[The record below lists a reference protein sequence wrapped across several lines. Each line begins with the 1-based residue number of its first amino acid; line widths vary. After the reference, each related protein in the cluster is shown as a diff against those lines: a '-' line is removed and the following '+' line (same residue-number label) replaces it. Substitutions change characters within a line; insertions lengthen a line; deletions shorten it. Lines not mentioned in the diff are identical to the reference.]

1 MANLNHRVIPMQIPK
16 VVHGS
21 CLVKAADIAIG
32 LSGIG
37 LTLYLALASTGFA
50 NYGTIDYYSNFALI
64 IVWMAALVVLRDC
77 IREHLDEPSLR
88 RTGNLFIAILA
99 SLSTLAS
106 LMYLRWN
113 AQTLQIAAPMFD
125 RTQLAFGFVLI
136 VGFVA
141 IIWLM
146 WGILL
151 ASIALIPVLYFFFG
165 HTISLPLLG
174 TPHYDTGFI
183 LNYLSLNIQQGFY
196 YFLPVTTDKLF
207 FMVLFGA
214 VIFGSGALLLAQECG
229 KVVGRRV
236 RGGAAFPA
244 ILGSGVVGSVVGQ
257 AVANIGLS
265 GALTIPLMKDNG
277 FEASM
282 AAAIETMAST
292 SGQFMPPLLGLA
304 GFLIAGFLYIPY
316 SEVALRSFIP
326 AVLFLCGV
334 GIAVAR
340 YGKASGLPKLT
351 EPVDRRL
358 VSRMMPTLLISFAV
372 VFFVLWRYQV
382 ASWAGMMGIAT
393 GSLLILT
400 QGRYRPSM
408 RAMGAALKRGVELII
423 ALSILGMAVGPIAQ
437 VFITTNLS
445 GRLVTQVAVLLPHGK
460 LLLLVIGMIMSLVL
474 GMGLPTPLAYLVAAL
489 VMVPFLQQL
498 GGVAPLYAHFFV
510 FYFAVFSTVTPPV
523 AVGILAA
530 SRIADANFY
539 RAAVQ
544 AMRMSAV
551 TFIVPFAFVY
561 HPQLLAFPH
570 VGFSVLRPIAEV
582 ILVQWVTAV
591 VVYRHLG
598 DHLHWWQELLG
609 LGCLGIG
616 YWALLTPPGMRLWF
630 FLGATGLLIC
640 VSWAQRRAIQAL
652 NPEADC

>member
-1 MANLNHRVIPMQIPK
+1 MQAPTTARESIVIR
-16 VVHGS
+16 G
-21 CLVKAADIAIG
+21 ADIAIA

-37 LTLYLALASTGFA
+37 LTLYLALATTGFVS
-50 NYGTIDYYSNFALI
+50 YGTLDYYSNFAVV
-64 IVWMAALVVLRDC
+64 IVWMTALIVVRDSLKAC
-77 IREHLDEPSLR
+77 INEPGRR
-88 RTGNLFIAILA
+88 RTFILWVAVAA
-99 SLSTLAS
+99 SLCTVIS
-106 LMYLRWN
+106 LIYLRWN
-113 AQTLQIAAPMFD
+113 AQALQITAPMFNA
-125 RTQLAFGFVLI
+125 TQTAFGFALI

-141 IIWLM
+141 LIWAM
-146 WGILL
+146 WGALL
-151 ASIALIPVLYFFFG
+151 ATIALIPILYFFFG
-165 HTISLPLLG
+165 HAIDLPLLG

-214 VIFGSGALLLAQECG
+214 VMFGAGILRVAHECG
-229 KVVGRRV
+229 KVVGSRV

-265 GALTIPLMKDNG
+265 GSLTIPLMKENG
-277 FEASM
+277 FTSPM

-316 SEVALRSFIP
+316 SQVALRSFIP
-326 AVLFLCGV
+326 AVLFLCGI

-340 YGKASGLPKLT
+340 YGKATGLSKLT
-351 EPVDRRL
+351 EPVDGKL
-358 VSRMMPTLLISFAV
+358 VARMMPTLILPFAL

-382 ASWAGMMGIAT
+382 ASWAGMAGIAAAC
-393 GSLLILT
+393 LLTLA
-400 QGRYRPSM
+400 QGRYRPSL
-408 RAMGAALKRGVELII
+408 RHMGAALKQGIELIV
-423 ALSILGMAVGPIAQ
+423 ALTILGMAVGPIAQ

-460 LLLLVIGMIMSLVL
+460 LLLLVIGMIMSLIL

-539 RAAVQ
+539 RAALE

-570 VGFSVLRPIAEV
+570 IGLSVLRPIAEV
-582 ILVQWVTAV
+582 LLVQWVTAI

-598 DHLHWWQELLG
+598 RRLPWWEELLG
-609 LGCLGIG
+609 LSCLGLG
-616 YWALLTPPGMRLWF
+616 YWALLTPPGVRLWI
-630 FLGATGLLIC
+630 FLAATAAMILL
-640 VSWAQRRAIQAL
+640 SWTRTHTASRAAAQRTF
-652 NPEADC
+652 